1 MPKSSVPKKQLKK
14 LQSAGLF
21 TGKLPR
27 GNKLTPYQRGLITRF
42 NDVATGKATVLKPK
56 NPSTFKNIFKVQGD
70 KVIVPKGKGETWR
83 VTKSGAIER
92 TRKGPRGEQIKF
104 KSWRQKKPG
113 ELPPQ
118 PPPEKRVRYAL
129 PFARKVAKGEYRLEW
144 QRFPTYEA
152 LANFMKAYEETDPVT
167 NKARYGDWAQYVFEE
182 SIDDERSIAER
193 NRALNEAAVK
203 YGKAKDTSIFESSN
217 TLEPIMR
224 VARKARRQ
232 KSRRT
237 TRGH

>member
-1 MPKSSVPKKQLKK
+1 MSKSSVPKTQLKK
-14 LQSAGLF
+14 LKSAGLF

-27 GNKLTPYQRGLITRF
+27 GNKLTAYQKGLITRF
-42 NDVATGKATVLKPK
+42 NDVATGKAQVLKPK
-56 NPSTFKNIFKVQGD
+56 NPSTFKSIFKVQGD
-70 KVIVPKGKGETWR
+70 KVIVPKAKGEKWR

-113 ELPPQ
+113 ELPPP

-129 PFARKVAKGEYRLEW
+129 PFARKVGKGQYRLEW
-144 QRFPTYEA
+144 QRFPTYDA
-152 LANFMKAYEETDPVT
+152 LASFMSEYEKTDEKG
-167 NKARYGDWAQYVFEE
+167 KARYGDWAQYVFEE
-182 SIDDERSIAER
+182 SIDDTRDIAER

-203 YGKAKDTSIFESSN
+203 YGKAKSTSIFEGSN

-224 VARKARRQ
+224 VARKGRRNKQ
-232 KSRRT
+232 RRNW
-237 TRGH
+237 RGH